1 VLIILGKKRK
11 MQSWRCWL
19 SGYNSAC

>member
-11 MQSWRCWL
+11 RQSWRCWL